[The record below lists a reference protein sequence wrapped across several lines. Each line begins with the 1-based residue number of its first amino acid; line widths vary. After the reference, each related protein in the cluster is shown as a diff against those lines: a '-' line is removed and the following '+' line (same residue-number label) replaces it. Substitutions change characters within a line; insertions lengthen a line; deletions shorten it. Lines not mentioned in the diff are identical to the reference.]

1 MPSAQQFYDINEGT
15 WTTGG
20 VSVRFYPKSVQ
31 DQPAS
36 DAAGRPVYKD
46 VVYLEKRVPGDRLVT
61 IDRPMRESDKME
73 FPEQWR
79 RYEVN
84 ATEKP
89 EGQPLAEWPQVSRS
103 QVEELAYFRVRTVEE
118 LARVPDSAS
127 APMGPLFPLRDKA
140 RAYLDRAAAG
150 AQEAK
155 LVAEKEAVEARNR
168 ELETRLARLEQQQ
181 AEHASKKGK

>member
-1 MPSAQQFYDINEGT
+1 MREAFYDINEGT

-20 VSVRFYPKSVQ
+20 VSARFHQKSVQ
-31 DQPAS
+31 DQAAS
-36 DAAGRPVYKD
+36 DVAGRPVYRD

-73 FPEQWR
+73 FHEQWQ
-79 RYEVN
+79 RYE
-84 ATEKP
+84 AGLSEKP

-118 LARVPDSAS
+118 LAKVPDSAS
-127 APMGPLFPLRDKA
+127 GPMGPLFPLRDKA

-150 AQEAK
+150 AVEAK
-155 LVAEKEAVEARNR
+155 LQADKVAAEKRADELEAR
-168 ELETRLARLEQQQ
+168 LAVMERAQ
-181 AEHASKKGK
+181 AEHNSKKGK